1 MCLMTKRTSSLLAK
15 AILKASITPCG
26 FFLDIVLW
34 KLDMNLSWRRE
45 NLERDSCTL
54 QLHPR

>member
-54 QLHPR
+54 